1 MSVALGQ
8 KSNLN
13 PDPIKKWRGSPN
25 AYRDLYKKAFVVLI
39 VPYLRT
45 TPVLPIRL
53 ARSESYTMFDDLQSY
68 DWVLNVYEYKDEE
81 SLISELPTVIDPA
94 EMKAQELRK

>member
-1 MSVALGQ
+1 
-8 KSNLN
+8 
-13 PDPIKKWRGSPN
+13 
-25 AYRDLYKKAFVVLI
+25 
-39 VPYLRT
+39 
-45 TPVLPIRL
+45 
-53 ARSESYTMFDDLQSY
+53 MFDDLQSY